1 MIKPE
6 DIHKSAGLSKE
17 QQLRFEKTMQQDD
30 LSYLSSLAFEQFNV
44 SNSEID
50 ALTKRIDKKTG
61 NMPGNFNTILVSL
74 LCGLFIGISV
84 FFVIFQ
90 KSKTHSSVSEFIE
103 PDMLQLPLNKVMRT
117 DTVFPEMA
125 QPVPKVVE
133 HYNSNT
139 NQVEEPAVAIDLP
152 EPMSAKSI
160 TFSEPEKENN
170 EDIILTF
177 SPNAPVVFIS
187 NLKVTNYRLYY
198 FKQSQSIDLSINTG
212 LAAQYEVKTNI
223 EHERINYSDNYIA
236 HKIIQRA
243 MKLFNLKHYVNCIEE
258 LNLLY
263 EFNKNDANAQFY
275 LGMCYYL
282 TGKYALAQNYF
293 QKNLDNDNNIF
304 HQESEFYQAMCL
316 LNTKQTDK
324 AIQQF
329 QSIVNAKGFY
339 SIRAQEVISKQK

>member
-1 MIKPE
+1 MIKPD

-17 QQLRFEKTMQQDD
+17 QKLRFEKTMQQDD
-30 LSYLSSLAFEQFNV
+30 LSYLSSLAFEQFSA
-44 SNSEID
+44 SNSDIE
-50 ALTKRIDKKTG
+50 ALNKRIDKKTG
-61 NMPGNFNTILVSL
+61 NTPGNFNTILVSM
-74 LCGLFIGISV
+74 LCGLFIGVSI

-90 KSKTHSSVSEFIE
+90 KSKTHASVFESLE
-103 PDMLQLPLNKVMRT
+103 PDKPQPSLNNVMAT
-117 DTVFPEMA
+117 DTVFPEQI

-133 HYNSNT
+133 HYSSTSN
-139 NQVEEPAVAIDLP
+139 QAEEPAVVIDLP
-152 EPMSAKSI
+152 EPMSTKSI
-160 TFSEPEKENN
+160 AFSEPEKENN
-170 EDIILTF
+170 EDIILSF

-187 NLKVTNYRLYY
+187 NLKVTNYRMYY

-212 LAAQYEVKTNI
+212 LAAQYEVNANI
-223 EHERINYSDNYIA
+223 EHERLNYSDSYIA

-275 LGMCYYL
+275 LGMCYFL
-282 TGKYALAQNYF
+282 TGKYALAQLYF

-304 HQESEFYQAMCL
+304 HQESEFYQAMCF

-324 AIQQF
+324 ATQQL
-329 QSIVNAKGFY
+329 QSIVNSKGFY
-339 SIRAQEVISKQK
+339 SKRAQEVLSKQ